1 LPRDFA
7 AFEVPVTPGWRRLK
21 PGWYLLLALLIY
33 ALVSSLML
41 GRSNAA
47 LRETRDAL
55 AAAESAPE
63 SPAPTPPPVTLSE
76 QGLWFPI
83 PGATLP
89 EDDAHLPGAA
99 RVYRDGVT
107 EGFDF
112 YDGQAGVPIQYG
124 TPVIAAASGTIERV
138 DSRYTEIGSDAW
150 RSLIEAVA
158 DGASEAQLDRLR
170 GRQVWLRSNDG
181 SLLRYAHLADVRRN
195 LSVGQRVVRGQVIGF
210 VGNSGTDDGVAGTTR
225 GARLHF
231 EVWDDNGFFG
241 EGRSAEEIR
250 AGAASLF
257 TGP

>member
-1 LPRDFA
+1 M
-7 AFEVPVTPGWRRLK
+7 TPGWRRLK

-33 ALVSSLML
+33 ALVASLML

-47 LRETRDAL
+47 LRESRAEL
-55 AAAESAPE
+55 AAVERAPE
-63 SPAPTPPPVTLSE
+63 PSVPPPAALSE

-89 EDDAHLPGAA
+89 EDDAHLPGSA
-99 RVYRDGVT
+99 RAYRDGVS

-112 YDGQAGVPIQYG
+112 YDGQAGVPILYG
-124 TPVIAAASGTIERV
+124 TPVIASASGIVERV

-150 RSLIEAVA
+150 RSLIDAVA
-158 DGASEAQLDRLR
+158 EGATESQLDRLR
-170 GRQVWLRSNDG
+170 GRQVWLRGDDG
-181 SLLRYAHLADVRRN
+181 SLLRYGHLSDVRRN
-195 LSVGQRVVRGQVIGF
+195 LSVGQRVARGQVIGF

-231 EVWDDNGFFG
+231 EVWDDDAFFG
-241 EGRSAEEIR
+241 QGRSAEEIR
-250 AGAASLF
+250 AEAASLF